1 MKKGKIDA
9 LLGIVFGDEGK
20 GKVVDVFTPKY
31 DVVARFAGGPNAGH
45 TIIFEGKKFVLRS
58 IPSGIFAEDKV
69 NIIGNG
75 CVIAPDLFMAEA
87 KELEAAGY
95 NLKDRLHISKRAHL
109 ILPTHRVLDRAYEAA
124 KGKAKVGTTGKGI
137 GPTYSDKAARIGL
150 RIGDILDNFEQ
161 KYQAL
166 KARHEQ
172 ILKDL
177 HYTDYDITEEE
188 KLWLEGV
195 EYLRSFHL
203 TDTEIE
209 INRYL
214 KEGKN
219 VLAEGA
225 QGTMLDIDHGTY
237 PFVSSSNT
245 TSGGVCTG
253 LGVGPTDIGEV
264 FGIFKAYSTRVGSGP
279 FPVELFDETGDTLR
293 EIGHEY
299 GAVTGRNRRCGW
311 VDLVAL
317 KYAIMIN
324 GVTQL
329 IMMKSDVLDGFDTI
343 KACVAYKKDGVV
355 MEDMP
360 FETEGCEAVYKELPG
375 WKEDLSHMTSEDQF
389 PQTFKDYIQFLE
401 TELETPITILSVG
414 PDRAQTIIREK
425 K

>member
-1 MKKGKIDA
+1 MSKNVVVVGA
-9 LLGIVFGDEGK
+9 QWGDEGK
-20 GKVVDVFTPKY
+20 GKIVDWLTESVQGVV
-31 DVVARFAGGPNAGH
+31 RFNGGHNAGH
-45 TIIFEGKKFVLRS
+45 TLVINGQKTVLRL
-58 IPSGIFAEDKV
+58 IPSGVMHPHVKCY
-69 NIIGNG
+69 IGNG
-75 CVIAPDLFMAEA
+75 AVVSPEAMLKEIDDLKAHGMDAEDRIFVSGQCPLVLPYHIA
-87 KELEAAGY
+87 
-95 NLKDRLHISKRAHL
+95 
-109 ILPTHRVLDRAYEAA
+109 LDHARENALGD
-124 KGKAKVGTTGKGI
+124 KKIGTTGRGI
-137 GPTYSDKAARIGL
+137 GPAYEDKIARRAVHVRDLAEPKVFAEKVRENCKLINFL
-150 RIGDILDNFEQ
+150 LANYYNSEPVDVEKMIEDTLAMAPRIVPKIRDIS
-161 KYQAL
+161 
-166 KARHEQ
+166 H
-172 ILKDL
+172 ILNTKM
-177 HYTDYDITEEE
+177 
-188 KLWLEGV
+188 
-195 EYLRSFHL
+195 
-203 TDTEIE
+203 
-209 INRYL
+209 
-214 KEGKN
+214 KEGEQF
-219 VLAEGA
+219 LYEGA

-253 LGVGPTDIGEV
+253 LGVGPTDIREV

-293 EIGHEY
+293 EVGHEY

-343 KACVAYKKDGVV
+343 KACVAYKNDGVV

-375 WKEDLSHMTSEDQF
+375 WKEDLSHMTDESQF
-389 PQTFKDYIQFLE
+389 PQTFKDYIRFLE

-414 PDRAQTIIREK
+414 PDRAQTIVRK

>member
-1 MKKGKIDA
+1 MKQGKVDA

-45 TIIFEGKKFVLRS
+45 TIIFDGKKFVLRS
-58 IPSGIFAEDKV
+58 IPSGIFDEGKL

-87 KELEAAGY
+87 RELETAGY
-95 NLKDRLHISKRAHL
+95 DLRSRLHISKRAHL

-124 KGKAKVGTTGKGI
+124 KGKNKVGTTGKGI
-137 GPTYSDKAARIGL
+137 GPTYSEKASRTGL
-150 RIGDILDNFEQ
+150 RVGDILENFPE
-161 KYQAL
+161 KYAAL

-172 ILKDL
+172 ILRDL
-177 HYTDYDITEEE
+177 HYTDYDITDEER
-188 KLWLEGV
+188 LWLEGV
-195 EYLRSFHL
+195 EYMRQFQL

-209 INRYL
+209 INRL
-214 KEGKN
+214 LAEGKS

-237 PFVSSSNT
+237 PYVSSSST
-245 TSGGVCTG
+245 TTGGVCTG
-253 LGVGPTDIGEV
+253 LGVGPNKIDQV
-264 FGIFKAYSTRVGSGP
+264 YGIFKAYSTRVGSGP
-279 FPVELFDETGDTLR
+279 FPVELFDETGDRLR

-317 KYAIMIN
+317 RYAIMIN

-329 IMMKSDVLDGFDTI
+329 IMMKSDVLDGFETI
-343 KACVAYKKDGVV
+343 RACVAYEKDGVRTTDV
-355 MEDMP
+355 PYD
-360 FETEGCEAVYKELPG
+360 TEGWTAVYRDLPG
-375 WKEDLSHMTSEDQF
+375 WKEDLSKMTSEDQF
-389 PQTFKDYIQFLE
+389 PQTFKDYIKFLE
-401 TELETPITILSVG
+401 DELQTPITILSVG
-414 PDRAQTIIREK
+414 PDREQTIIRSL
-425 K
+425 